1 MSLFYASGTGPMYG
15 LLGTSLILCAG
26 HASKEATLQSCLK
39 EFFSQEEITWECP
52 AEKQSK
58 KKTRRESLAEAVSA
72 SPQSPATPKQGASN
86 GFARR
91 TVSFS
96 GKQMENAVCLFC
108 DKLIRLHGFSFRLSC
123 RHASVQLSCVMHAFS
138 VLGSH

>member
-1 MSLFYASGTGPMYG
+1 MYTPFAT
-15 LLGTSLILCAG
+15 LHFPVVRTLRMHAG

-58 KKTRRESLAEAVSA
+58 KNTRRASLAEAVSA
-72 SPQSPATPKQGASN
+72 SPQSPATPKQGASDR
-86 GFARR
+86 FARR

-96 GKQMENAVCLFC
+96 GGHKDMQCGLAYSKVLQRQRN
-108 DKLIRLHGFSFRLSC
+108 
-123 RHASVQLSCVMHAFS
+123 QL
-138 VLGSH
+138 